1 MSVLTLAVFL
11 LGQAAPATAPGTE
24 VRALTVT
31 LLDDKGQEVTDVS
44 ADDVALVENGVSR
57 DITSFTPDR
66 RPLSVA
72 VLVDPSAAVGS
83 SYRLNVVDA
92 VTGLVTRLP
101 DGSRYTLWT
110 TGDRPTHVLD
120 FTDDRG
126 AAGKA
131 LRMIAPQGAN
141 YMLDAFSEAT
151 NDLKKT
157 AREGD
162 RTAVVAVSFMGP
174 EFSYLDKYRSADV
187 AEKNAELFL
196 SVQVEEAG
204 GGADADF
211 EMRSNV
217 GYVMDRL
224 ARATGGRYEVILSP
238 MGLDG
243 ALRKLSAHLRSAY
256 RLAYATVPDLK
267 KRELDL
273 SIARKGTKVILPA
286 GSAREATPR
295 EPSPTAPEP
304 R

>member
-1 MSVLTLAVFL
+1 MPVLALAVFL
-11 LGQAAPATAPGTE
+11 LGQAAPSTAPGTE

-31 LLDDKGQEVTDVS
+31 LLDDKDQEVADVS
-44 ADDVALVENGVSR
+44 ANDVALQENGVSR
-57 DITSFTPDR
+57 DITSFKPDR

-72 VLVDPSAAVGS
+72 VLVDTSAAVGS
-83 SYRLNVVDA
+83 SYRLNVVEA
-92 VTGLVTRLP
+92 VTGLITRLP

-110 TGDRPTHVLD
+110 TGDRPTKVLD

-126 AAGKA
+126 AVGKA
-131 LRMIAPQGAN
+131 LRMIAPQGGN

-174 EFSYLDKYRSADV
+174 EFSYVDKYRSAEV

-196 SVQVEEAG
+196 SVQVESGEG
-204 GGADADF
+204 ADF

-238 MGLDG
+238 MGLDS

-267 KRELDL
+267 KRDLDL
-273 SIARKGTKVILPA
+273 SVARLGTKVLLPA
-286 GSAREATPR
+286 GSTREVTPR
-295 EPSPTAPEP
+295 EP
-304 R
+304 